1 MPNDTVFNPSTAIN
15 RRTVLKGLAAT
26 LAMANAPGSLA
37 LGQAGTA
44 PSTDITW
51 LPAWRIAELINAGTV
66 SAEEVTGH
74 FLSRIATLE
83 PVLHAFD
90 VLDGDNAL
98 QQARAADQRRSAGES
113 RGPLHGVPIA
123 VKRGIAVKGLI
134 LHRDTETGEE
144 IIASHDDILVE
155 RLRAAGAIIVGL
167 TENPGMGISPIRPNQ
182 SFSSLES
189 HPRNPWDPQRVPGSS
204 SAGSAAAVA
213 AAMLPL
219 TIGTDGGDRHACPR
233 QSVASSAFTSLPA
246 EYPSPIMTAHGSPSW

>member
-1 MPNDTVFNPSTAIN
+1 
-15 RRTVLKGLAAT
+15 
-26 LAMANAPGSLA
+26 
-37 LGQAGTA
+37 
-44 PSTDITW
+44 
-51 LPAWRIAELINAGTV
+51 
-66 SAEEVTGH
+66 
-74 FLSRIATLE
+74 
-83 PVLHAFD
+83 
-90 VLDGDNAL
+90 
-98 QQARAADQRRSAGES
+98 
-113 RGPLHGVPIA
+113 VPIA